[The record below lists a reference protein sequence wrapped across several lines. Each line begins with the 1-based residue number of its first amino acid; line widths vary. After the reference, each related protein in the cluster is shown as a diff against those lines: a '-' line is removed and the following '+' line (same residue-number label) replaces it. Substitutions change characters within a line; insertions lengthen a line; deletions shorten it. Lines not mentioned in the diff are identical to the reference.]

1 MSHFLQL
8 HLLTSYPPAN
18 LNRDEQGRP
27 KTAMMGGAQ
36 RLRVSSQSLKRAW
49 RTSELFEEALASHMG
64 KRTKRIGVEACKRL
78 MDQDIKEKQA
88 NEWAASIATVFGK
101 VEKGALETGQLVHV
115 GPEEWSAVNALV
127 DTLAQ
132 EQRAPTKEE
141 LDLLRKRPAAVD
153 IGLFGRMLAE
163 HPSFNVEAACQVAH
177 AITVHAAEVEDDYF
191 TAVDD
196 LNTGDEHRGAAHVGE
211 AGYGAGLFYLY
222 LCIDRRLLEENLN
235 GDKALADQAIV
246 ALTQAAARISPKGK
260 QNSFGSRAQ
269 ASYVLAE
276 SGDQQPRSLSVAFLR
291 PVRGEDMAGQA
302 ITALEQQV
310 EAFDGAYGPGADRR
324 FVLCAVPGVEAAKL
338 SGAERGNLDGLT
350 RFITEQG

>member
-64 KRTKRIGVEACKRL
+64 KRTKRIGVEVCKWL
-78 MDQDIKEKQA
+78 MDKGVKEKQA

-101 VEKGALETGQLVHV
+101 VEKGSLETGQLVHV

-127 DTLAQ
+127 DTLGE
-132 EQRAPTKEE
+132 EQRAATKEE
-141 LDLLRKRPAAVD
+141 LDVLRKRPAAVD

-235 GDKALADQAIV
+235 GDKALADRAIV
-246 ALTQAAARISPKGK
+246 ALTEAAARISPKGK

-324 FVLCAVPGVEAAKL
+324 FVLCAVPGVEAAKPH
-338 SGAERGNLDGLT
+338 GAERGNLDGLT